1 MNLYCKG
8 EEYMKD
14 YILKNKILLICTS
27 IFTILVSIITVIAPI
42 YVGKIINKFLELS
55 YKEFITN
62 LVILTILYIAIY
74 IFNILQ
80 VKFLSK
86 IIAKIQKEIRENLFN
101 KINNIKIKEIDK
113 IEDGNI
119 LNQFSI
125 DLENISNGIIQG
137 LPKIISGI
145 VIVIFSIIIMLK
157 MNIKMSIIL
166 IIVAPIMYFISK
178 WVTKNTN
185 VFFNNRANIV
195 AKLNN
200 NAEEFITYQNT
211 VRDFNYEEIAE
222 KKFDNLNTELYKIGV
237 KAEFY
242 SALTNPATRLV
253 SNIGYVVTGII
264 GVILMSKGEIT
275 IGDITT
281 FLMYTTIFTRPFNE
295 ITAILSELQTAFASS
310 KRIDKFFNSED
321 EKFKDIKNDAIK
333 IQGNI
338 EFKNVAF
345 SYTNE
350 PFIKKF
356 NLKVETGEKIAI
368 VGKTGAGKTTIVNL
382 LMRFYE
388 IDKGNIYIDGIN
400 IKDIPIKEL
409 RENIGIVLQ
418 DTKLFTETVEEN
430 IAYGLEDISENE
442 IKRVSK
448 LARADTFIEKLPQKY
463 NTIINS
469 EMLSEGE
476 IQLITI
482 ARVMLRNP
490 SILILDEATSNI
502 DLITENK
509 IQQSM
514 LELMKGKT
522 TFIIAHRLSTIQNA
536 DKILYLENGN
546 IVEQGTHEELLSQKG
561 KYFDLYTNQL

>member
-1 MNLYCKG
+1 
-8 EEYMKD
+8 MKD
-14 YILKNKILLICTS
+14 YILKNKKLLICIS

-42 YVGKIINKFLELS
+42 YVGKIIDKFVELS
-55 YKEFITN
+55 YQEFITN
-62 LVILTILYIAIY
+62 LIILVILYVGIY
-74 IFNILQ
+74 IFSILQ

-86 IIAKIQKEIRENLFN
+86 MIAKIQKDIRENLFN
-101 KINNIKIKEIDK
+101 KINNIKIKELDK
-113 IEDGNI
+113 IEYGNV

-145 VIVIFSIIIMLK
+145 VVVIFSIIVMLK
-157 MNIKMSIIL
+157 INIKMSIIL
-166 IIVAPIMYFISK
+166 IIVAPVMYFISK

-185 VFFNNRANIV
+185 VFFKDRANIV

-211 VRDFNYEEIAE
+211 VRDFNYEEVAE
-222 KKFDNLNTELYKIGV
+222 KKFENLNTELYKTGV
-237 KAEFY
+237 KAGFY
-242 SALTNPATRLV
+242 SALTNPTTRLV
-253 SNIGYVVTGII
+253 SNIGYVVTGIV
-264 GVILMSKGEIT
+264 GVILMSNGEIT

-281 FLMYTTIFTRPFNE
+281 FLMYTSIFTRPFNE

-310 KRIDKFFNSED
+310 KRIDKFLNNED
-321 EKFKDIKNDAIK
+321 EIFETKNKNIIK
-333 IQGNI
+333 IKGNI
-338 EFKNVAF
+338 EFKNVEF
-345 SYTNE
+345 SYTKE
-350 PFIKKF
+350 PFIKNF
-356 NLKVETGEKIAI
+356 NLKVKTGEKIAI

-388 IDKGNIYIDGIN
+388 IDRGNIYIDGMN

-409 RENIGIVLQ
+409 RDSIGIVLQ
-418 DTKLFTETVEEN
+418 DTKLFTETVKEN
-430 IAYGLEDISENE
+430 IAYGLENISEDE

-448 LARADTFIEKLPQKY
+448 LSKADTFIEKLPQKY
-463 NTIINS
+463 NTIINN

-536 DKILYLENGN
+536 DRILYLENGN
-546 IVEQGTHEELLSQKG
+546 IVEQGTHEELLSKKG
-561 KYFDLYTNQL
+561 KYFDLYSSQ

>member
-1 MNLYCKG
+1 
-8 EEYMKD
+8 MKD
-14 YILKNKILLICTS
+14 YILKNKKLLICIS

-42 YVGKIINKFLELS
+42 YVGKIIDKFVELS
-55 YKEFITN
+55 YQEFITN
-62 LVILTILYIAIY
+62 LIILVILYVGIY
-74 IFNILQ
+74 IFSILQ

-86 IIAKIQKEIRENLFN
+86 MIAKIQKDIRENLFN
-101 KINNIKIKEIDK
+101 KINNIKIKELDK
-113 IEDGNI
+113 IEYGNV

-145 VIVIFSIIIMLK
+145 VVVIFSIILMLK
-157 MNIKMSIIL
+157 INIKMSIIL
-166 IIVAPIMYFISK
+166 IIVAPVMYFISK
-178 WVTKNTN
+178 WVTRNTN
-185 VFFNNRANIV
+185 VFFKDRANIV

-211 VRDFNYEEIAE
+211 VRDFNYEEVAE
-222 KKFDNLNTELYKIGV
+222 KKFENLNTELYKTGV
-237 KAEFY
+237 KAGFY
-242 SALTNPATRLV
+242 SALTNPTTRLV
-253 SNIGYVVTGII
+253 SNIGYVVTGIV
-264 GVILMSKGEIT
+264 GVILMSNGEIT

-281 FLMYTTIFTRPFNE
+281 FLMYTSIFTRPFNE

-310 KRIDKFFNSED
+310 RRIDKFLNNED
-321 EKFKDIKNDAIK
+321 EIFETKNKNIIK
-333 IQGNI
+333 IKGNI
-338 EFKNVAF
+338 EFKNVEF
-345 SYTNE
+345 SYTKE
-350 PFIKKF
+350 PFIKNF
-356 NLKVETGEKIAI
+356 NLKVKTGEKIAI

-388 IDKGNIYIDGIN
+388 IDRGNIYIDGMN

-409 RENIGIVLQ
+409 RDSIGIVLQ
-418 DTKLFTETVEEN
+418 DTKIFTETVKEN
-430 IAYGLEDISENE
+430 IAYGLENISEDE

-448 LARADTFIEKLPQKY
+448 LSKADTFIEKLPQKY
-463 NTIINS
+463 NTIINN

-536 DKILYLENGN
+536 DRILYLENGN
-546 IVEQGTHEELLSQKG
+546 IVEQGTHEELLSKKG
-561 KYFDLYTNQL
+561 KYFDLYSSQ

>member
-1 MNLYCKG
+1 
-8 EEYMKD
+8 MKD

-242 SALTNPATRLV
+242 SALINPATRLV

-345 SYTNE
+345 SYTNK

-368 VGKTGAGKTTIVNL
+368 VGKTRAKKTTIVNL

-418 DTKLFTETVEEN
+418 DTKLFTETVKEN

>member
-1 MNLYCKG
+1 
-8 EEYMKD
+8 MKY
-14 YILKNKILLICTS
+14 YILKNKKLLICIS
-27 IFTILVSIITVIAPI
+27 IFTILVSILTVIAPI
-42 YVGKIINKFLELS
+42 YVGKIIDKFVELS

-62 LVILTILYIAIY
+62 LIILITLYVTIY
-74 IFNILQ
+74 IFSILQ

-86 IIAKIQKEIRENLFN
+86 MIAKIQKDIRENLFN
-101 KINNIKIKEIDK
+101 KINNIKIKELDK
-113 IEDGNI
+113 IEYGNV

-145 VIVIFSIIIMLK
+145 VVVIFSIIVMLK
-157 MNIKMSIIL
+157 INIKMCIIL
-166 IIVAPIMYFISK
+166 IIVAPVMYFISK

-185 VFFNNRANIV
+185 VFFNDRANIV

-211 VRDFNYEEIAE
+211 VKDFNYEEISE
-222 KKFDNLNTELYKIGV
+222 KKFEDLNTELYKTGV
-237 KAEFY
+237 KAQFY
-242 SALTNPATRLV
+242 SALTNPITRLI
-253 SNIGYVVTGII
+253 SNIGYVVTGIV
-264 GVILMSKGEIT
+264 GVILMLNGEIT

-281 FLMYTTIFTRPFNE
+281 FLMYTSIFTRPFNE

-310 KRIDKFFNSED
+310 KRIDEFLNSEN
-321 EKFKDIKNDAIK
+321 EIFEITSKDIIK
-333 IQGNI
+333 IRGNI
-338 EFKNVAF
+338 EFKNVEF
-345 SYTNE
+345 SYTKE
-350 PFIKKF
+350 PFIKNF
-356 NLKVETGEKIAI
+356 NLKVKVGEKIAI

-388 IDKGNIYIDGIN
+388 IDRGNIYIDGMN

-409 RENIGIVLQ
+409 RDNIGIVLQ
-418 DTKLFTETVEEN
+418 DTKIFTETVKEN
-430 IAYGLEDISENE
+430 IAYGLENISEDE

-448 LARADTFIEKLPQKY
+448 LSKADTFIEKLPQKY
-463 NTIINS
+463 NTIINN

-536 DKILYLENGN
+536 DRILYLENGN
-546 IVEQGTHEELLSQKG
+546 IVEQGTHEELLSKKG

>member
-1 MNLYCKG
+1 
-8 EEYMKD
+8 
-14 YILKNKILLICTS
+14 
-27 IFTILVSIITVIAPI
+27 
-42 YVGKIINKFLELS
+42 
-55 YKEFITN
+55 
-62 LVILTILYIAIY
+62 
-74 IFNILQ
+74 
-80 VKFLSK
+80 
-86 IIAKIQKEIRENLFN
+86 
-101 KINNIKIKEIDK
+101 
-113 IEDGNI
+113 
-119 LNQFSI
+119 
-125 DLENISNGIIQG
+125 
-137 LPKIISGI
+137 
-145 VIVIFSIIIMLK
+145 
-157 MNIKMSIIL
+157 
-166 IIVAPIMYFISK
+166 
-178 WVTKNTN
+178 
-185 VFFNNRANIV
+185 
-195 AKLNN
+195 
-200 NAEEFITYQNT
+200 
-211 VRDFNYEEIAE
+211 
-222 KKFDNLNTELYKIGV
+222 
-237 KAEFY
+237 
-242 SALTNPATRLV
+242 
-253 SNIGYVVTGII
+253 
-264 GVILMSKGEIT
+264 
-275 IGDITT
+275 
-281 FLMYTTIFTRPFNE
+281 MYTTIFTRPFNE

-345 SYTNE
+345 SYTNK

-418 DTKLFTETVEEN
+418 DTKLFTETVKEN

>member
-1 MNLYCKG
+1 
-8 EEYMKD
+8 MKD
-14 YILKNKILLICTS
+14 YILKDKKIIILIS
-27 IFTILVSIITVIAPI
+27 IFTILVSVITVIAPI
-42 YVGKIINKFLELS
+42 YVGRIIDKFVELS
-55 YKEFITN
+55 YKEFFTN
-62 LVILTILYIAIY
+62 LIILITLYVTIY
-74 IFNILQ
+74 IFSILQ

-86 IIAKIQKEIRENLFN
+86 MIAKIQKDIRENLFN
-101 KINNIKIKEIDK
+101 KINNIKIKELDK
-113 IEDGNI
+113 IEYGNV

-145 VIVIFSIIIMLK
+145 VVVIFSIIVMLK
-157 MNIKMSIIL
+157 INIKMCIIL
-166 IIVAPIMYFISK
+166 IIVAPVMYFISK

-185 VFFNNRANIV
+185 VFFKDRANIV

-211 VRDFNYEEIAE
+211 VRDFNYEEVAE
-222 KKFDNLNTELYKIGV
+222 KKFENLNTELYKTGV
-237 KAEFY
+237 KAQFY
-242 SALTNPATRLV
+242 SALTNPTTRLI
-253 SNIGYVVTGII
+253 SNIGYVVTGIV
-264 GVILMSKGEIT
+264 GVILMSNGEIT

-281 FLMYTTIFTRPFNE
+281 FLMYTSIFTRPFNE

-310 KRIDKFFNSED
+310 KRIDEFLNSEN
-321 EKFKDIKNDAIK
+321 EIFEITSKDIIK
-333 IQGNI
+333 IRGNI
-338 EFKNVAF
+338 EFKNVEF
-345 SYTNE
+345 SYTKE
-350 PFIKKF
+350 PFIKNF
-356 NLKVETGEKIAI
+356 NLKVKVGEKIAI

-388 IDKGNIYIDGIN
+388 IDRGNIYIDGMN

-409 RENIGIVLQ
+409 RDNIGIVLQ
-418 DTKLFTETVEEN
+418 DTKIFTETVKEN
-430 IAYGLEDISENE
+430 IAYGLENISEDE

-448 LARADTFIEKLPQKY
+448 LSKADTFIEKLPQKY
-463 NTIINS
+463 NTIINN

-536 DKILYLENGN
+536 DRILYLENGN
-546 IVEQGTHEELLSQKG
+546 IVEQGTHEELLSKKG

>member
-1 MNLYCKG
+1 
-8 EEYMKD
+8 MKD

-242 SALTNPATRLV
+242 SALINPATRLV

-345 SYTNE
+345 SYTNK

-418 DTKLFTETVEEN
+418 DTKLFTETVKEN

>member
-1 MNLYCKG
+1 
-8 EEYMKD
+8 MKD
-14 YILKNKILLICTS
+14 YILKDKKIIILIS
-27 IFTILVSIITVIAPI
+27 IFTILVSVITVIAPI
-42 YVGKIINKFLELS
+42 YVGRIIDKFVELS
-55 YKEFITN
+55 YQEFITN
-62 LVILTILYIAIY
+62 LITLITLYVVIY
-74 IFNILQ
+74 IFSILQ
-80 VKFLSK
+80 VKFLSRM
-86 IIAKIQKEIRENLFN
+86 IAKLQKEIRENLFN

-113 IEDGNI
+113 IEYGNI

-145 VIVIFSIIIMLK
+145 VIVIVSIIVMLK
-157 MNIKMSIIL
+157 INIKMSAIL
-166 IIVAPIMYFISK
+166 IIVAPVMYFISK

-185 VFFNNRANIV
+185 VFFNDRANIV

-211 VRDFNYEEIAE
+211 VRDFNYEEISE
-222 KKFDNLNTELYKIGV
+222 KKFEDLNTELYKTGV
-237 KAEFY
+237 KAQFY
-242 SALTNPATRLV
+242 SALTNPITRLV
-253 SNIGYVVTGII
+253 SNIGYVVTGIV
-264 GVILMSKGEIT
+264 GVILMLNGEIT

-281 FLMYTTIFTRPFNE
+281 FLMYTSIFTRPFNE

-310 KRIDKFFNSED
+310 KRIDKFLNSED
-321 EKFKDIKNDAIK
+321 EIFETKNKNRIK
-333 IQGNI
+333 IKGNI
-338 EFKNVAF
+338 EFKNVEF
-345 SYTNE
+345 SYTKE
-350 PFIKKF
+350 PFIKNF
-356 NLKVETGEKIAI
+356 NLKVKTGEKIAI

-388 IDKGNIYIDGIN
+388 IDNGDIYIDGTN

-409 RENIGIVLQ
+409 RDNIGIVLQ
-418 DTKLFTETVEEN
+418 DTKLFTETVKEN
-430 IAYGLEDISENE
+430 IAYGLENISEEE

-448 LARADTFIEKLPQKY
+448 LAKADSFIEKLPKKY
-463 NTIINS
+463 NTIINN

-536 DKILYLENGN
+536 DRILYLENGN
-546 IVEQGTHEELLSQKG
+546 IVEQGTHEELLSKKG

>member
-1 MNLYCKG
+1 
-8 EEYMKD
+8 MKD

-242 SALTNPATRLV
+242 SALINPATRLV

-345 SYTNE
+345 SYTNK

-418 DTKLFTETVEEN
+418 DTKLFTETVKEN

-482 ARVMLRNP
+482 ARVLLRNP

>member
-1 MNLYCKG
+1 
-8 EEYMKD
+8 MKY
-14 YILKNKILLICTS
+14 YILKNKKLLICIS
-27 IFTILVSIITVIAPI
+27 IFTILVSILTVIAPI
-42 YVGKIINKFLELS
+42 YVGKIIDKFVELS

-62 LVILTILYIAIY
+62 LIILITLYVTIY
-74 IFNILQ
+74 IFSILQ

-86 IIAKIQKEIRENLFN
+86 MIAKIQKDIRENLFN
-101 KINNIKIKEIDK
+101 KINNIKIKELDK
-113 IEDGNI
+113 IEYGNV

-145 VIVIFSIIIMLK
+145 VIVIVSIIVMLK
-157 MNIKMSIIL
+157 INIKMSAIL
-166 IIVAPIMYFISK
+166 IIVAPVMYFISK

-185 VFFNNRANIV
+185 VFFNDRANIV

-211 VRDFNYEEIAE
+211 VRDFNYEEISE
-222 KKFDNLNTELYKIGV
+222 KKFEDLNTELYKTGV
-237 KAEFY
+237 KAQFY
-242 SALTNPATRLV
+242 SALTNPITRLI
-253 SNIGYVVTGII
+253 SNIGYVVTGIV
-264 GVILMSKGEIT
+264 GVILMLNGEIT

-281 FLMYTTIFTRPFNE
+281 FLMYTSIFTRPFNE

-310 KRIDKFFNSED
+310 KRIDEFLNSEN
-321 EKFKDIKNDAIK
+321 EIFEITSKDIIK
-333 IQGNI
+333 IRGNI
-338 EFKNVAF
+338 EFKNVEF
-345 SYTNE
+345 SYTKE
-350 PFIKKF
+350 PFIKNF
-356 NLKVETGEKIAI
+356 NLKVKVGEKIAI

-388 IDKGNIYIDGIN
+388 IDNGDIYIDGTN

-409 RENIGIVLQ
+409 RDNIGIVLQ
-418 DTKLFTETVEEN
+418 DTKLFTETVKEN
-430 IAYGLEDISENE
+430 IAYGLENISEDE

-448 LARADTFIEKLPQKY
+448 LSKADTFIEKLPQKY
-463 NTIINS
+463 NTIINN

-536 DKILYLENGN
+536 DRILYLENGN
-546 IVEQGTHEELLSQKG
+546 IVEQGKHEELLSKKG

>member
-1 MNLYCKG
+1 
-8 EEYMKD
+8 MKY
-14 YILKNKILLICTS
+14 YILKNKKLLICIS
-27 IFTILVSIITVIAPI
+27 IFTILVSILTVIAPI
-42 YVGKIINKFLELS
+42 YVGKIIDKFVELS

-62 LVILTILYIAIY
+62 LIILITLYVTIY
-74 IFNILQ
+74 IFSILQ

-86 IIAKIQKEIRENLFN
+86 MIAKIQKDIRENLFN
-101 KINNIKIKEIDK
+101 KINNIKIKELDK
-113 IEDGNI
+113 IEYGNV

-137 LPKIISGI
+137 LPKIITGI
-145 VIVIFSIIIMLK
+145 VVVIFSIIVMLK
-157 MNIKMSIIL
+157 INIKMCIIL
-166 IIVAPIMYFISK
+166 IIVAPVMYFISK

-185 VFFNNRANIV
+185 VFFKDRANIV

-211 VRDFNYEEIAE
+211 VRDFNYEEVAE
-222 KKFDNLNTELYKIGV
+222 KKFENLNTELYKTGV
-237 KAEFY
+237 KAQFY
-242 SALTNPATRLV
+242 SALTNPTTRLI
-253 SNIGYVVTGII
+253 SNIGYVVTGIV
-264 GVILMSKGEIT
+264 GVILMSNGEIT

-281 FLMYTTIFTRPFNE
+281 FLMYTSIFTRPFNE

-310 KRIDKFFNSED
+310 KRIDEFLNSEN
-321 EKFKDIKNDAIK
+321 EIFEITSKDIIK
-333 IQGNI
+333 IRGNI
-338 EFKNVAF
+338 EFKNVEF
-345 SYTNE
+345 SYTKE
-350 PFIKKF
+350 PFIKNF
-356 NLKVETGEKIAI
+356 NLKVKTGEKIAI

-388 IDKGNIYIDGIN
+388 IDNGDIYIDGTN

-409 RENIGIVLQ
+409 RDNIGIVLQ
-418 DTKLFTETVEEN
+418 DTKLFTETVKEN
-430 IAYGLEDISENE
+430 IAYGLENISEEE

-448 LARADTFIEKLPQKY
+448 LAKADSFIEKLPKKY
-463 NTIINS
+463 NTIINN

-536 DKILYLENGN
+536 DRILYLENGN
-546 IVEQGTHEELLSQKG
+546 IVEQGTHEELLSKKG

>member
-1 MNLYCKG
+1 
-8 EEYMKD
+8 MKD
-14 YILKNKILLICTS
+14 YILKDKKLLILIS
-27 IFTILVSIITVIAPI
+27 IFTILVSVITVIAPI
-42 YVGKIINKFLELS
+42 YVGKIIDKFVELS

-62 LVILTILYIAIY
+62 LIILITLYVTIY
-74 IFNILQ
+74 IFSILQ

-86 IIAKIQKEIRENLFN
+86 MIAKIQKDIRENLFN
-101 KINNIKIKEIDK
+101 KINNIKIKELDK
-113 IEDGNI
+113 IEYGNV

-145 VIVIFSIIIMLK
+145 VVVIFSIIVMLK
-157 MNIKMSIIL
+157 INIKMCIIL
-166 IIVAPIMYFISK
+166 IIVAPVMYFISK

-185 VFFNNRANIV
+185 VFFKDRANIV

-211 VRDFNYEEIAE
+211 VRDFNYEEVAE
-222 KKFDNLNTELYKIGV
+222 KKFENLNTELYKTGV
-237 KAEFY
+237 KAQFY
-242 SALTNPATRLV
+242 SALTNPTTRLI
-253 SNIGYVVTGII
+253 SNIGYVVTGIV
-264 GVILMSKGEIT
+264 GVILMSNGEIT

-281 FLMYTTIFTRPFNE
+281 FLMYTSIFTRPFNE

-310 KRIDKFFNSED
+310 KRIDEFLNSEN
-321 EKFKDIKNDAIK
+321 EIFEITSKDIIK
-333 IQGNI
+333 IRGNI
-338 EFKNVAF
+338 EFKNVEF
-345 SYTNE
+345 SYTKE

-388 IDKGNIYIDGIN
+388 IDKGNIYIDGID
-400 IKDIPIKEL
+400 IKDIPIEEL

-418 DTKLFTETVEEN
+418 DTKIFTETVKEN
-430 IAYGLEDISENE
+430 IAYGLENISEDE

-448 LARADTFIEKLPQKY
+448 LAKVDTFIEKLPQKY
-463 NTIINS
+463 NTIINN

-546 IVEQGTHEELLSQKG
+546 IVEQGTHEELLLKKG
-561 KYFDLYTNQL
+561 KYFDLYTNNI

>member
-1 MNLYCKG
+1 
-8 EEYMKD
+8 MKD
-14 YILKNKILLICTS
+14 YILKDKKIIILIS
-27 IFTILVSIITVIAPI
+27 IFTILVSVITVITPI
-42 YVGKIINKFLELS
+42 YVGRIIDKFVELS
-55 YKEFITN
+55 YQEFITN
-62 LVILTILYIAIY
+62 LITLITLYVVIY
-74 IFNILQ
+74 IFSILQ
-80 VKFLSK
+80 VKFLSRM
-86 IIAKIQKEIRENLFN
+86 IAKIQKEIREILFN

-113 IEDGNI
+113 IEYGNI

-137 LPKIISGI
+137 LPKFISGI
-145 VIVIFSIIIMLK
+145 VIVIFSIIVMLK

-166 IIVAPIMYFISK
+166 IIVAPVMYFISK

-185 VFFNNRANIV
+185 VFFNHRANIV

-211 VRDFNYEEIAE
+211 VRDFNYEEISE
-222 KKFDNLNTELYKIGV
+222 KKFDDLNTELYKTGV
-237 KAEFY
+237 KAQFY
-242 SALTNPATRLV
+242 SALTNPITRLV
-253 SNIGYVVTGII
+253 SNIGYVLTGIV
-264 GVILMSKGEIT
+264 GVILMLNGEIT
-275 IGDITT
+275 IGDIMT
-281 FLMYTTIFTRPFNE
+281 FLMYTSIFTRPFNE

-310 KRIDKFFNSED
+310 KRIDEFLNSEE
-321 EKFKDIKNDAIK
+321 EKFETTNQDIMKIK
-333 IQGNI
+333 GNI
-338 EFKNVAF
+338 EFKNVEF
-345 SYTNE
+345 SYTKE
-350 PFIKKF
+350 PFIKNF
-356 NLKVETGEKIAI
+356 NLKVKAGEKIAI

-388 IDKGNIYIDGIN
+388 IDNGDIYIDGTN

-409 RENIGIVLQ
+409 RDNIGIVLQ
-418 DTKLFTETVEEN
+418 DTKLFTETVKEN
-430 IAYGLEDISENE
+430 IAYGLENISEDE

-448 LARADTFIEKLPQKY
+448 LAKADSFIEKLPKKY
-463 NTIINS
+463 NTIINN

-536 DKILYLENGN
+536 DRILYLENGN
-546 IVEQGTHEELLSQKG
+546 IVEQGKHEELLSKKG
-561 KYFDLYTNQL
+561 KYFELYSSQ

>member
-1 MNLYCKG
+1 
-8 EEYMKD
+8 MKD

-345 SYTNE
+345 SYTNK

-418 DTKLFTETVEEN
+418 DTKLFTETVKEN

>member
-1 MNLYCKG
+1 
-8 EEYMKD
+8 MKD
-14 YILKNKILLICTS
+14 YILKDKKIIILIS
-27 IFTILVSIITVIAPI
+27 IFTILVSVITVIAPI
-42 YVGKIINKFLELS
+42 YVGRIIDKFVELS

-62 LVILTILYIAIY
+62 LIILITLYVTIY
-74 IFNILQ
+74 IFSILQ

-86 IIAKIQKEIRENLFN
+86 MIAKIQKDIRENLFN
-101 KINNIKIKEIDK
+101 KINNIKIKELDK
-113 IEDGNI
+113 IEYGNV

-145 VIVIFSIIIMLK
+145 VVVIFSIIVMLK
-157 MNIKMSIIL
+157 INIKMCIIL
-166 IIVAPIMYFISK
+166 IIVAPVMYFISK

-185 VFFNNRANIV
+185 VFFKDRANIV

-211 VRDFNYEEIAE
+211 VRDFNYEEVAE
-222 KKFDNLNTELYKIGV
+222 KKFENLNTELYKTGV
-237 KAEFY
+237 KAQFY
-242 SALTNPATRLV
+242 SALTNPTTRLI
-253 SNIGYVVTGII
+253 SNIGYVVTGIV

-281 FLMYTTIFTRPFNE
+281 FLMYTSIFTRPFNE

-310 KRIDKFFNSED
+310 KRIDEFLNSEN
-321 EKFKDIKNDAIK
+321 EIFEITSKDIIK
-333 IQGNI
+333 IRGNI
-338 EFKNVAF
+338 EFKNVEF
-345 SYTNE
+345 SYTKE
-350 PFIKKF
+350 PFIKNF
-356 NLKVETGEKIAI
+356 NLKVKVGEKIAI

-388 IDKGNIYIDGIN
+388 IDRGNIYIDGMN

-409 RENIGIVLQ
+409 RDNIGIVLQ
-418 DTKLFTETVEEN
+418 DTKIFTETVKEN
-430 IAYGLEDISENE
+430 IAYGLENISEDE

-448 LARADTFIEKLPQKY
+448 LSKADTFIEKLPQKY
-463 NTIINS
+463 NTIINN

-536 DKILYLENGN
+536 DRILYLENGN
-546 IVEQGTHEELLSQKG
+546 IVEQGTHEELLSKKG

>member
-1 MNLYCKG
+1 
-8 EEYMKD
+8 
-14 YILKNKILLICTS
+14 
-27 IFTILVSIITVIAPI
+27 
-42 YVGKIINKFLELS
+42 
-55 YKEFITN
+55 
-62 LVILTILYIAIY
+62 
-74 IFNILQ
+74 
-80 VKFLSK
+80 
-86 IIAKIQKEIRENLFN
+86 
-101 KINNIKIKEIDK
+101 
-113 IEDGNI
+113 
-119 LNQFSI
+119 
-125 DLENISNGIIQG
+125 
-137 LPKIISGI
+137 
-145 VIVIFSIIIMLK
+145 MLK

-185 VFFNNRANIV
+185 IFFNNRANIV

-310 KRIDKFFNSED
+310 KRIDKFFNSEN

-345 SYTNE
+345 SYTNK

-418 DTKLFTETVEEN
+418 DTKLFTETVKEN

>member
-1 MNLYCKG
+1 
-8 EEYMKD
+8 MKD
-14 YILKNKILLICTS
+14 YILKNKKLLICTS

-62 LVILTILYIAIY
+62 LVILTILYISIY

-113 IEDGNI
+113 IEYGNI

-145 VIVIFSIIIMLK
+145 VIVIFSIIVMLK
-157 MNIKMSIIL
+157 INIKMSIIL
-166 IIVAPIMYFISK
+166 IIVAPVMYFISK

-185 VFFNNRANIV
+185 VFFNDRANIV
-195 AKLNN
+195 ARLNN

-222 KKFDNLNTELYKIGV
+222 KKFDKLNTELYKTGV

-242 SALTNPATRLV
+242 SALTNPATRVV
-253 SNIGYVVTGII
+253 SNIGYVLTGIV
-264 GVILMSKGEIT
+264 GVILMSNGEIT
-275 IGDITT
+275 IGDVTT
-281 FLMYTTIFTRPFNE
+281 FLMYTSIFTRPFNE

-310 KRIDKFFNSED
+310 KRIDKFLNSKD
-321 EKFKDIKNDAIK
+321 EIFETKNENTIKVKGD
-333 IQGNI
+333 I
-338 EFKNVAF
+338 EFKNVEF

-356 NLKVETGEKIAI
+356 NLKVEAGKKIAI

-388 IDKGNIYIDGIN
+388 IDKGNIYIDGID

-418 DTKLFTETVEEN
+418 DTKLFTETVKDN
-430 IAYGLEDISENE
+430 IAYGLENISEDE

-448 LARADTFIEKLPQKY
+448 LAKVDSFIEKLPKKY
-463 NTIINS
+463 ETIINN

-522 TFIIAHRLSTIQNA
+522 TFIIAHRLSTIQKA
-536 DKILYLENGN
+536 DRILYLENGN
-546 IVEQGTHEELLSQKG
+546 IVEQGTHKELLLKKG
-561 KYFDLYTNQL
+561 KYFDLYTNNI

>member
-1 MNLYCKG
+1 
-8 EEYMKD
+8 MKY
-14 YILKNKILLICTS
+14 YILKNKKLLICIS
-27 IFTILVSIITVIAPI
+27 IFTILVSILTVIAPI
-42 YVGKIINKFLELS
+42 YVGKIIDKFVELS

-62 LVILTILYIAIY
+62 LIILITLYVTIY
-74 IFNILQ
+74 IFSILQ

-86 IIAKIQKEIRENLFN
+86 MIAKIQKDIRENLFN
-101 KINNIKIKEIDK
+101 KINNIKIKELDK
-113 IEDGNI
+113 TEYGNV

-145 VIVIFSIIIMLK
+145 VVVIFSIIVMLK
-157 MNIKMSIIL
+157 INIKMCIIL
-166 IIVAPIMYFISK
+166 IIVAPVMYFISK

-185 VFFNNRANIV
+185 VFFKDRANIV

-211 VRDFNYEEIAE
+211 VRDFNYEEVAE
-222 KKFDNLNTELYKIGV
+222 KKFENLNTELYKTGV
-237 KAEFY
+237 KAQFY
-242 SALTNPATRLV
+242 SALTNPTTRLI
-253 SNIGYVVTGII
+253 SNIGYVVTGIV
-264 GVILMSKGEIT
+264 GVILMSNGEIT

-281 FLMYTTIFTRPFNE
+281 FLMYTSIFTRPFNE

-310 KRIDKFFNSED
+310 KRIDEFLNSEN
-321 EKFKDIKNDAIK
+321 EIFEITSKDIIK
-333 IQGNI
+333 IRGNI
-338 EFKNVAF
+338 EFKNVEF
-345 SYTNE
+345 SYTKE
-350 PFIKKF
+350 TFIKNF
-356 NLKVETGEKIAI
+356 NLKVKVGEKIAI

-388 IDKGNIYIDGIN
+388 IDRGNIYIDGMN

-409 RENIGIVLQ
+409 RDNIGIVLQ
-418 DTKLFTETVEEN
+418 DTKIFTETVKEN
-430 IAYGLEDISENE
+430 IAYGLENISEDE

-448 LARADTFIEKLPQKY
+448 LSKADTFIEKLPHKY
-463 NTIINS
+463 NTIINN

-536 DKILYLENGN
+536 DRILYLENGN
-546 IVEQGTHEELLSQKG
+546 IVEQGTHEELLSKKG

>member
-1 MNLYCKG
+1 
-8 EEYMKD
+8 MKD
-14 YILKNKILLICTS
+14 YILKNKKLLICTS

-55 YKEFITN
+55 YQEFITN
-62 LVILTILYIAIY
+62 LVILTILYISIY

-113 IEDGNI
+113 IEYGNI

-145 VIVIFSIIIMLK
+145 VIVIFSIIVMLK
-157 MNIKMSIIL
+157 INIKMSIIL
-166 IIVAPIMYFISK
+166 IIVAPVMYFISK

-185 VFFNNRANIV
+185 VFFNDRANIV
-195 AKLNN
+195 ATLNN

-222 KKFDNLNTELYKIGV
+222 KKFDKLNTELYKTGI

-242 SALTNPATRLV
+242 SALTNPATRVV
-253 SNIGYVVTGII
+253 SNIGYVLTGIV
-264 GVILMSKGEIT
+264 GVILMSNGEIT
-275 IGDITT
+275 IGDVTT
-281 FLMYTTIFTRPFNE
+281 FLMYTSIFTRPFNE

-310 KRIDKFFNSED
+310 KRIDKFLNSKD
-321 EKFKDIKNDAIK
+321 EIFETKNENTIKVKGD
-333 IQGNI
+333 I
-338 EFKNVAF
+338 EFKNVEF

-356 NLKVETGEKIAI
+356 NLKVEAGKKIAI

-388 IDKGNIYIDGIN
+388 IDKGNIYIDGID

-418 DTKLFTETVEEN
+418 DTKLFTETVKDN
-430 IAYGLEDISENE
+430 IAYGLENISEDE

-448 LARADTFIEKLPQKY
+448 LAKVDSFIEKLPKKY
-463 NTIINS
+463 ETIINN

-522 TFIIAHRLSTIQNA
+522 TFIIAHRLSTIQKA
-536 DKILYLENGN
+536 DRILYLENGN
-546 IVEQGTHEELLSQKG
+546 IVEQGTHKELLLKKG
-561 KYFDLYTNQL
+561 KYFDLYTNNI

>member
-1 MNLYCKG
+1 
-8 EEYMKD
+8 MKN
-14 YILKNKILLICTS
+14 YILKDKKLLIWIS
-27 IFTILVSIITVIAPI
+27 IITIFVSIITVIAPI
-42 YVGKIINKFLELS
+42 YVGKIIDKFIELS
-55 YKEFITN
+55 YQEFITN
-62 LVILTILYIAIY
+62 LIILATLYVIIY

-86 IIAKIQKEIRENLFN
+86 MIAKIQKEIRENLFN

-113 IEDGNI
+113 IEYGNI

-145 VIVIFSIIIMLK
+145 VIVIFSIIVMLRI
-157 MNIKMSIIL
+157 NIKMSAIL
-166 IIVAPIMYFISK
+166 IIVAPVMYFISK

-185 VFFNNRANIV
+185 VFFNDRANIV

-222 KKFDNLNTELYKIGV
+222 KKFENLNTELYKTGV
-237 KAEFY
+237 KAQFY
-242 SALTNPATRLV
+242 SALTNPTTRLV
-253 SNIGYVVTGII
+253 SNIGYVITGIV
-264 GVILMSKGEIT
+264 GVILMLNGEIT

-281 FLMYTTIFTRPFNE
+281 FLMYTSIFTRPFNE

-310 KRIDKFFNSED
+310 KRIDEFLNSED
-321 EKFKDIKNDAIK
+321 EIFETTNKNIIK
-333 IQGNI
+333 IKGDI
-338 EFKNVAF
+338 EFRNVEF
-345 SYTNE
+345 SYTKE
-350 PFIKKF
+350 PFIKGF
-356 NLKVETGEKIAI
+356 NLKVKEGEKIAI

-388 IDKGNIYIDGIN
+388 IDNGEIYIDGVN

-409 RENIGIVLQ
+409 RDNIGIVLQ
-418 DTKLFTETVEEN
+418 DTKLFTETVKEN
-430 IAYGLEDISENE
+430 IAYGLENISEDE
-442 IKRVSK
+442 IKKVSK
-448 LARADTFIEKLPQKY
+448 LAKADSFIEKLPKKY
-463 NTIINS
+463 DTIINN

-536 DKILYLENGN
+536 DRILYLENGN
-546 IVEQGTHEELLSQKG
+546 IVEQGTHEELLSKKG
-561 KYFDLYTNQL
+561 KYFELYTNNI

>member
-1 MNLYCKG
+1 
-8 EEYMKD
+8 MKD

-409 RENIGIVLQ
+409 RENIGIVLL
-418 DTKLFTETVEEN
+418 DTLTVEEN

>member
-1 MNLYCKG
+1 
-8 EEYMKD
+8 MKD
-14 YILKNKILLICTS
+14 YILKNKKLLICIS

-42 YVGKIINKFLELS
+42 YVGKIIDKFVELS
-55 YKEFITN
+55 YQEFITN
-62 LVILTILYIAIY
+62 LIILVILYVGIY
-74 IFNILQ
+74 IFSILQ

-86 IIAKIQKEIRENLFN
+86 MIAKIQKDIRENLFN
-101 KINNIKIKEIDK
+101 KINNIKIKELDK
-113 IEDGNI
+113 IEYGNV

-145 VIVIFSIIIMLK
+145 VVVIFSIIVMLK
-157 MNIKMSIIL
+157 INIKMSIIL
-166 IIVAPIMYFISK
+166 IIVAPVMYFISK
-178 WVTKNTN
+178 WVTRNTN
-185 VFFNNRANIV
+185 VFFKDRANIV

-211 VRDFNYEEIAE
+211 VRDFNYEEVAE
-222 KKFDNLNTELYKIGV
+222 KKFDNLNTELYKTGV
-237 KAEFY
+237 KAGFY
-242 SALTNPATRLV
+242 SALTNPTTRLV
-253 SNIGYVVTGII
+253 SNIGYVVTGIV
-264 GVILMSKGEIT
+264 GVILMSNGEIT

-281 FLMYTTIFTRPFNE
+281 FLMYTSIFTRPFNE

-310 KRIDKFFNSED
+310 RRIDKFLNNED
-321 EKFKDIKNDAIK
+321 EIFETKNKNIIK
-333 IQGNI
+333 IKGNI
-338 EFKNVAF
+338 EFKNVEF
-345 SYTNE
+345 SYTKE
-350 PFIKKF
+350 PFIKNF
-356 NLKVETGEKIAI
+356 NLKVKTGEKIAI

-388 IDKGNIYIDGIN
+388 IDRGNIYIDGMN

-409 RENIGIVLQ
+409 RDSIGIVLQ
-418 DTKLFTETVEEN
+418 DTKIFTETVKEN
-430 IAYGLEDISENE
+430 IAYGLENISEDE

-448 LARADTFIEKLPQKY
+448 LSKADTFIEKLPQKY
-463 NTIINS
+463 NTIINN

-536 DKILYLENGN
+536 DRILYLENGN
-546 IVEQGTHEELLSQKG
+546 ILEQGTHEELLSKKG
-561 KYFDLYTNQL
+561 KYFDLYSSQ

>member
-1 MNLYCKG
+1 
-8 EEYMKD
+8 MKD
-14 YILKNKILLICTS
+14 YILKNKKLLICTS

-55 YKEFITN
+55 YQEFITN
-62 LVILTILYIAIY
+62 LVILTILYISIY

-86 IIAKIQKEIRENLFN
+86 IIAKIQKEIRENLFK
-101 KINNIKIKEIDK
+101 KINSIKIKEIDK
-113 IEDGNI
+113 IEYGNI

-145 VIVIFSIIIMLK
+145 VIVIFSIIVMLK
-157 MNIKMSIIL
+157 INIKMSIIL
-166 IIVAPIMYFISK
+166 IIVAPVMYFISK

-185 VFFNNRANIV
+185 VFFNDRANIV
-195 AKLNN
+195 ARLNN

-222 KKFDNLNTELYKIGV
+222 KKFDKLNTELYKTGI

-242 SALTNPATRLV
+242 SALTNPATRVV
-253 SNIGYVVTGII
+253 SNIGYVLTGIV
-264 GVILMSKGEIT
+264 GVILMSNGEIT
-275 IGDITT
+275 IGDVTT
-281 FLMYTTIFTRPFNE
+281 FLMYTSIFTRPFNE

-310 KRIDKFFNSED
+310 KRIDKFLNSKD
-321 EKFKDIKNDAIK
+321 EIFETKNENTIKVKGD
-333 IQGNI
+333 I
-338 EFKNVAF
+338 EFKNVEF

-356 NLKVETGEKIAI
+356 NLKVEAGKKIAI

-388 IDKGNIYIDGIN
+388 IDKGNIYIDGID

-418 DTKLFTETVEEN
+418 DTKLFTETVKDN
-430 IAYGLEDISENE
+430 IAYGLENISEDE

-448 LARADTFIEKLPQKY
+448 LAKVDSFIEKLPKKY
-463 NTIINS
+463 ETIINN

-522 TFIIAHRLSTIQNA
+522 TFIIAHRLSTIQKA
-536 DKILYLENGN
+536 DRILYLENGN
-546 IVEQGTHEELLSQKG
+546 IVEQGTHKELLLKKG
-561 KYFDLYTNQL
+561 KYFDLYTNNI

>member
-1 MNLYCKG
+1 
-8 EEYMKD
+8 MKD
-14 YILKNKILLICTS
+14 YILKNKKLLICIC

-55 YKEFITN
+55 YQEFITN
-62 LVILTILYIAIY
+62 LVILTILYISIY

-86 IIAKIQKEIRENLFN
+86 IIAKIQKEIRENLFK
-101 KINNIKIKEIDK
+101 KINSIKIKEIDK
-113 IEDGNI
+113 IEYGNI

-145 VIVIFSIIIMLK
+145 VIVIFSIIVMLK
-157 MNIKMSIIL
+157 INIKMSIIL
-166 IIVAPIMYFISK
+166 IIVAPVMYFISK

-185 VFFNNRANIV
+185 VFFNDRANIV
-195 AKLNN
+195 ARLNN

-222 KKFDNLNTELYKIGV
+222 KKFDKLNTELYKTGI

-242 SALTNPATRLV
+242 SALTNPATRVV
-253 SNIGYVVTGII
+253 SNIGYVLTGIV
-264 GVILMSKGEIT
+264 GVILMSNGEIT
-275 IGDITT
+275 IGDVTT
-281 FLMYTTIFTRPFNE
+281 FLMYTSIFTRPFNE

-310 KRIDKFFNSED
+310 KRIDKFLNSKD
-321 EKFKDIKNDAIK
+321 EIFETKNENTIKVKGD
-333 IQGNI
+333 I
-338 EFKNVAF
+338 EFKNVEF

-356 NLKVETGEKIAI
+356 NLKVEAGKKIAI

-388 IDKGNIYIDGIN
+388 IDKGNIYIDGID

-418 DTKLFTETVEEN
+418 DTKLFTETVKDN
-430 IAYGLEDISENE
+430 IAYGLENISEDE

-448 LARADTFIEKLPQKY
+448 LAKVDSFIEKLPKKY
-463 NTIINS
+463 ETIINN

-522 TFIIAHRLSTIQNA
+522 TFIIAHRLSTIQKA
-536 DKILYLENGN
+536 DRILYLENGN
-546 IVEQGTHEELLSQKG
+546 IVEQGTHKELLLKKG
-561 KYFDLYTNQL
+561 KYFDLYTNNI

>member
-1 MNLYCKG
+1 
-8 EEYMKD
+8 MKA
-14 YILKNKILLICTS
+14 YILKDKKIIILIS
-27 IFTILVSIITVIAPI
+27 IFTILVSLITVITPI
-42 YVGKIINKFLELS
+42 YVGRIIDKFVELS
-55 YKEFITN
+55 YQEFITN
-62 LVILTILYIAIY
+62 LITLITLYVVIY
-74 IFNILQ
+74 IFSILQ
-80 VKFLSK
+80 VKFLSRM
-86 IIAKIQKEIRENLFN
+86 IAKIQKEIREILFN

-113 IEDGNI
+113 IEYGNI

-137 LPKIISGI
+137 LSKIISGI
-145 VIVIFSIIIMLK
+145 VIVIFSIIVMLK

-166 IIVAPIMYFISK
+166 IIVAPVMYFISK

-185 VFFNNRANIV
+185 VFFNHRANIV

-211 VRDFNYEEIAE
+211 VRDFNYEEISE
-222 KKFDNLNTELYKIGV
+222 KKFEDLNTELYKTGV
-237 KAEFY
+237 KAQFY
-242 SALTNPATRLV
+242 SALTNPITRLV
-253 SNIGYVVTGII
+253 SNIGYVLTGIV
-264 GVILMSKGEIT
+264 GVILMLNGEIT
-275 IGDITT
+275 IGDIMT
-281 FLMYTTIFTRPFNE
+281 FLMYTSIFTRPFNE
-295 ITAILSELQTAFASS
+295 ITSILSELQTAFASS
-310 KRIDKFFNSED
+310 KRIDEFLNSEE
-321 EKFKDIKNDAIK
+321 EKFETTNQDIMKIK
-333 IQGNI
+333 GNI
-338 EFKNVAF
+338 EFKNVEF
-345 SYTNE
+345 SYTKE
-350 PFIKKF
+350 PFIKNF
-356 NLKVETGEKIAI
+356 NLKVKAGEKIAI

-388 IDKGNIYIDGIN
+388 IDNGDIYIDGTN

-409 RENIGIVLQ
+409 RDNIGIVLQ
-418 DTKLFTETVEEN
+418 DTKIFTETVKEN
-430 IAYGLEDISENE
+430 IAYGLENISEEE
-442 IKRVSK
+442 IRRVSK
-448 LARADTFIEKLPQKY
+448 LAKADSFIEKLPKKY
-463 NTIINS
+463 NTIINN

-536 DKILYLENGN
+536 DRILYLENGN
-546 IVEQGTHEELLSQKG
+546 IVEQGKHEELLSKKG
-561 KYFDLYTNQL
+561 KYFELYSSQ

>member
-1 MNLYCKG
+1 
-8 EEYMKD
+8 MKY
-14 YILKNKILLICTS
+14 YILKNKKLLICIS
-27 IFTILVSIITVIAPI
+27 IFTILVSILTVIAPI
-42 YVGKIINKFLELS
+42 YVGKIIDKFVELS

-62 LVILTILYIAIY
+62 LIILITLYVTIY
-74 IFNILQ
+74 IFSILQ

-86 IIAKIQKEIRENLFN
+86 MIAKIQKDIRENLFN
-101 KINNIKIKEIDK
+101 KINNIKIKELDK
-113 IEDGNI
+113 IEYGNV

-145 VIVIFSIIIMLK
+145 VVVIFSIIVMLK
-157 MNIKMSIIL
+157 INIKMCIIL
-166 IIVAPIMYFISK
+166 IIVAPVMYFISK

-185 VFFNNRANIV
+185 VFFKDRANIV

-211 VRDFNYEEIAE
+211 VRDFNYEEVAE
-222 KKFDNLNTELYKIGV
+222 KKFENLNTELYKTGV
-237 KAEFY
+237 KAQFY
-242 SALTNPATRLV
+242 SALTNPTTRLI
-253 SNIGYVVTGII
+253 SNIGYVVTGIV
-264 GVILMSKGEIT
+264 GVILMSNGEIT

-281 FLMYTTIFTRPFNE
+281 FLMYTSIFTRPFNE

-310 KRIDKFFNSED
+310 KRIDEFLNSEN
-321 EKFKDIKNDAIK
+321 EIFEITSKDIIK
-333 IQGNI
+333 IRGNI
-338 EFKNVAF
+338 EFKNVEF
-345 SYTNE
+345 SYTKE
-350 PFIKKF
+350 PFIKNF
-356 NLKVETGEKIAI
+356 NLKVKTGEKIAI

-388 IDKGNIYIDGIN
+388 IDNGDIYIDGTN

-409 RENIGIVLQ
+409 RDNIGIVLQ
-418 DTKLFTETVEEN
+418 DTKLFTETVKEN
-430 IAYGLEDISENE
+430 IAYGLENISEEE

-448 LARADTFIEKLPQKY
+448 LAKADSFIEKLPKKY
-463 NTIINS
+463 NTIINN

-536 DKILYLENGN
+536 DRILYLENGN
-546 IVEQGTHEELLSQKG
+546 IVEQGTHEELLSKKG